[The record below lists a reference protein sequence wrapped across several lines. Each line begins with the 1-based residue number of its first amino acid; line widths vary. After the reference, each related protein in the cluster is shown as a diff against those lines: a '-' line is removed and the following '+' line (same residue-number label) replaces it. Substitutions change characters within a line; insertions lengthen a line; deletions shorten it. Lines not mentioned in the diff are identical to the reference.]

1 MRILKWLLLKSF
13 IRILLLCTAAFICI
27 YLLIDFFEKIDK
39 FIDHNAVALDYFT
52 YFFNSIPT
60 IFIQILPL
68 AILTTMVLT
77 LGGFSRTNEITA
89 MRACGISL
97 LRIIQPLMSLTL
109 ILSLL
114 LLLLNEFII
123 PWNSKQLNYLLEIKL
138 SKNEQ
143 MQLTR
148 NELWYRSKNRI
159 ISIAVADPQKQQLQ
173 GVTIFTFDDQQRMKK
188 RQDSPFAEFDKGK
201 WQASTLIEHTFDS
214 VSGELSESNKLNNVA
229 LDLNRSPDDFS
240 VQEDL
245 KNELNYLQLAT
256 LVDKLEGE
264 GYDATHQRVDMQ
276 NRLAQPLTC
285 LIMGFLGIPFA
296 LQRGRNSNI
305 AMGIGLSLGIGV
317 AYFILQ
323 SMVTAFGYANA
334 LPPLA
339 AAWSANFIF
348 LLLGIWLLLN
358 IKE

>member
-1 MRILKWLLLKSF
+1 MKILRLLLLKAF
-13 IRILLLCTAAFICI
+13 TRILLLCTAAFISI

-39 FIDHNAVALDYFT
+39 FIDRNAAIVDYFT

-60 IFIQILPL
+60 IFVQILPL

-77 LGGFSRTNEITA
+77 LGGLSRTNEITA

-97 LRIIQPLMSLTL
+97 LRIVRPLMSLAL

-114 LLLLNEFII
+114 LLLLNEFVI
-123 PWNSKQLNYLLEIKL
+123 PWNSRQLNYLLEVKL
-138 SKNEQ
+138 SKNKQ
-143 MQLTR
+143 IQLTR
-148 NELWYRSKNRI
+148 NEIWYRSKNRI
-159 ISIAVADPQKQQLQ
+159 INIAVADPHKQQLQ
-173 GVTIFTFDDQQRMKK
+173 GITIFTFDNQQKIKK
-188 RQDSPFAEFDKGK
+188 RQDSPLANYKEDK
-201 WQASTLIEHTFDS
+201 WQTSTVTERIFDAASGDLTET
-214 VSGELSESNKLNNVA
+214 NKLNNVT
-229 LDLNRSPDDFS
+229 LDLRRTPSDFS
-240 VQEDL
+240 GQESL
-245 KNELNYLQLAT
+245 KNELNYRQLAT
-256 LVDKLEGE
+256 LAKKIEGE
-264 GYDATHQRVDMQ
+264 GYDATHQKVDMQ

>member
-1 MRILKWLLLKSF
+1 MRILKWLLLKAF
-13 IRILLLCTAAFICI
+13 IRILLLCTAAFISI

-39 FIDHNAVALDYFT
+39 FIDRNAVALDYFT
-52 YFFNSIPT
+52 YLFNSIPT

-77 LGGFSRTNEITA
+77 LGGLSRTNEITA

-97 LRIIQPLMSLTL
+97 LRIVQPLMALTL

-114 LLLLNEFII
+114 LLLLNEFVI
-123 PWNSKQLNYLLEIKL
+123 PWNSKQLNYLLDVKL
-138 SKNEQ
+138 SKNKHL
-143 MQLTR
+143 QLTR
-148 NELWYRSKNRI
+148 DEIWYSSKNRI
-159 ISIAVADPQKQQLQ
+159 ISIAVADPHKKQLQ
-173 GVTIFTFDDQQRMKK
+173 GITIFTFDDQQRIKK
-188 RQDSPFAEFDKGK
+188 RQDSTIATYNKGK
-201 WQASTLIEHTFDS
+201 WLAPHLIEHIFDS
-214 VSGELSESNKLNNVA
+214 SSGDLIETKKLNNAVIN
-229 LDLNRSPDDFS
+229 LNRSPGDFAAQS
-240 VQEDL
+240 HL
-245 KNELNYLQLAT
+245 KNTLNYWQLAT
-256 LVDKLEGE
+256 LVKKLEGE
-264 GYDATHQRVDMQ
+264 GYDATYQRVNMQ

-317 AYFILQ
+317 AYFIIQ
-323 SMVTAFGYANA
+323 SMVTAFGYAGA

-348 LLLGIWLLLN
+348 LLLGVWLLLN
-358 IKE
+358 VKE

>member
-1 MRILKWLLLKSF
+1 MRILKWLLLKTF
-13 IRILLLCTAAFICI
+13 IRILLLCTAAFIGI

-39 FIDHNAVALDYFT
+39 FIDHNAVVADYFT

-60 IFIQILPL
+60 IFVQILPL

-77 LGGFSRTNEITA
+77 LGGLSRTNEITS

-97 LRIIQPLMSLTL
+97 LRIVQPLMALAL
-109 ILSLL
+109 LLSLL
-114 LLLLNEFII
+114 LFLLNEFVI
-123 PWNSKQLNYLLEIKL
+123 PWNSKQLNNLLEVKL
-138 SKNEQ
+138 GKNKQ
-143 MQLTR
+143 VQLTR
-148 NELWYRSKNRI
+148 SEIWYRSKNRI
-159 ISIAVADPQKQQLQ
+159 ISIAIANHKEQRLQ
-173 GVTIFTFDDQQRMKK
+173 GVTIFTFDDQQRIKK
-188 RQDSPFAEFDKGK
+188 RQDAPTLKFKKGK
-201 WQASTLIEHTFDS
+201 WQAPALNERIFDS
-214 VSGELSESNKLNNVA
+214 VSGDLIETNKLYNIA
-229 LDLNRSPDDFS
+229 LNLNRSPSDFS
-240 VQEDL
+240 IQENL
-245 KNELNYLQLAT
+245 KNELNYWQLDT
-256 LVDKLEGE
+256 LIQKIEGE
-264 GYDATHQRVDMQ
+264 GYDATHQRVEMQ

-339 AAWSANFIF
+339 AAWSANVIF
-348 LLLGIWLLLN
+348 LLLGVWLLLN
-358 IKE
+358 VKE